1 MRVLRKGQKCEY
13 EDCNEPA
20 EFPAKGRTEHPNV
33 GVYCTVHSM
42 MVADEDW
49 PEYMVDCPNCGC
61 GFGVN

>member
-13 EDCNEPA
+13 EDCNKPA
-20 EFPAKGRTEHPNV
+20 VFLAKGRTEHPSV

-49 PEYMVDCPNCGC
+49 PEYTADCPNCGC